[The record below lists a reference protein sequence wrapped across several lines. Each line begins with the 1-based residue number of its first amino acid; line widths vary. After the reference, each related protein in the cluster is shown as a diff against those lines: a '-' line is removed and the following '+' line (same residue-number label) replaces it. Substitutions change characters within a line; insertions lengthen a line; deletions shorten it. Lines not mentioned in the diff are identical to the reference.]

1 MVLHVKRPVLEL
13 SVLAANVTER
23 LGNALK
29 DVSPTIT
36 VNANYKTFIIWKQRV
51 NQYIQ
56 KLVNLTLAILL
67 NS

>member
-1 MVLHVKRPVLEL
+1 VLHVKRPVLEL

-51 NQYIQ
+51 NQYIYIYT
-56 KLVNLTLAILL
+56 KT
-67 NS
+67 S